1 MTTEQ
6 KTEPVLLHQP
16 EPPVLITLPEVCR
29 LLSISEPTAYRMQKE
44 GLLRAVRIPGRRST
58 RYRRSEVLQIVG

>member
-1 MTTEQ
+1 MNENATVIES
-6 KTEPVLLHQP
+6 ENPA
-16 EPPVLITLPEVCR
+16 EPPILITLPEVCR

-58 RYRRSEVLQIVG
+58 RYRRADVLQIVG